1 MKRKNA
7 GVVKA
12 QTQKDASKGHG
23 RKPKDHVPPWENER
37 QLSVPLVA
45 ALVLLAISFLLLKVG
60 CEDYY
65 FAENVTG
72 PYRPEMVNI
81 MVNTEIP
88 LYVIEIKTIAWMA
101 TGMGAMRLGLNHW
114 MKDEDASSIVAIL
127 FSLYLAPVGIM
138 VLSAYYSA
146 GLPAEICIGSLRS
159 TLLSDQPNAV
169 SEWGSFMSY
178 LLGGG
183 NIFNG
188 YITYELVWELAV
200 YGLSNPT
207 NLYHH
212 TVFLLLSG
220 LFCLKTCYSYIGAS
234 FMIMEISTIPLKI
247 RRLTFRVDYS
257 GPNGSYLKRIYDW
270 ATLLFALT
278 FVVTRIAHMAFSTY
292 LYFGWVIDGSMEGHS
307 MGATTDKAIAILMLG
322 AFLLQCFWFMLILRK
337 CSPRKKQKTKTDG
350 AESAAGSETQ

>member
-1 MKRKNA
+1 MKRKNGGA
-7 GVVKA
+7 VEAA
-12 QTQKDASKGHG
+12 QTQKDVSKGHG

-37 QLSVPLVA
+37 QLSVPFLA
-45 ALVLLAISFLLLKVG
+45 AVVLLAASIVLLKLG

-72 PYRPEMVNI
+72 PHRPEMVNL
-81 MVNTEIP
+81 MVNTDIP
-88 LYVIEIKTIAWMA
+88 LYVIEVKTIAWMA
-101 TGMGAMRLGLNHW
+101 TGMGVMRLGLNHW

-138 VLSAYYSA
+138 VLSAYYNA
-146 GLPAEICIGSLRS
+146 GLPADICIGSLRA
-159 TLLSDQPNAV
+159 TLLSDRPNAI

-207 NLYHH
+207 NIYHH

-220 LFCLKTCYSYIGAS
+220 LFCIKTCYSYIGAS

-247 RRLTFRVDYS
+247 RRLTFRVDYHS
-257 GPNGSYLKRIYDW
+257 SPNGRQLKRIYDW

-292 LYFGWVIDGSMEGHS
+292 LYFGWVLDGSMEGHS
-307 MGATTDKAIAILMLG
+307 MGATTDKVVAFLMLG

-337 CSPRKKQKTKTDG
+337 CYPRKKKDDG
-350 AESAAGSETQ
+350 DASK